1 MAERLA
7 DIVSQIQNVRQLQAV
22 ITAMRGIA
30 ASRAQQSRTLL
41 PGIEAYVGVIAR
53 AIGEALNLPASEE
66 RASPSPGPGRRG
78 LILFCA
84 EQGFAGAFSERVLD
98 SVRDIEGATVLLV
111 GTRGTVVAEER
122 GINPAWSSAMATHV
136 GNIPT
141 FANRLVDALY
151 ANITIN
157 ALSRIDMLYCRA
169 TPGIGIEVIRRSLL
183 PIDIQAFQQP
193 AQAQPPLTTLVP
205 STLLERLATE
215 YVYAELCE
223 AAMHAFAAEN
233 EARMIAM
240 TSARSNIETRLVAL
254 TQRERQIRQDEITT
268 EIIELAGGADASAKS
283 AS

>member
-7 DIVSQIQNVRQLQAV
+7 DIVSQIQNVRQLHAV

-41 PGIEAYVGVIAR
+41 PGIEAYAGVIAR
-53 AIGEALNLPASEE
+53 AIGEALNLPASEG

-98 SVRDIEGATVLLV
+98 SARDIEGATVLLI

-141 FANRLVDALY
+141 FANRLADALY

-240 TSARSNIETRLVAL
+240 TSAKSNIETRLVAL